1 MNILVLCTGNDARS
15 ILLESILNDE
25 APNGITAYSAGSV
38 PADAVHPA
46 VLALLEANDHDTS
59 DLTPSDWRDYAGD
72 DAMPVDLVITL
83 CSETAAK
90 KAPAWPNAPA
100 TGYWDI
106 ANPVGAADEEAAITA
121 TFEQLQRRA
130 KALLKHPI
138 ETMDAGELT
147 AALKRIAKQ
156 A

>member
-1 MNILVLCTGNDARS
+1 MNILVLCTGNDTRS

-25 APNGITAYSAGSV
+25 APNGITAYSAGPA

-46 VLALLEANDHDTS
+46 ALALLEANDNDTS
-59 DLTPSDWRDYAGD
+59 DLIPADWRDYAGD
-72 DAMPVDLVITL
+72 DAMPLDLVITL
-83 CSETAAK
+83 CSDTAAL
-90 KAPAWPNAPA
+90 KAPAFAGGPVR
-100 TGYWDI
+100 GYWET
-106 ANPVGAADEEAAITA
+106 ANPVGAPDEEAAFA
-121 TFEQLQRRA
+121 EVFAQLQRRA

-147 AALKRIAKQ
+147 AALKRIAKL